1 MDVPQKEVFDI
12 QGKSVGKIN
21 LKDEVFGVAVNDAAM
36 HQVVKMQLANK
47 RQGTQSAKT
56 RAEINLS
63 GRKPWRQKGTGRAR
77 QGTRRAPNWTKG
89 GVVFAP
95 KPRDYSFTVPKKI
108 KRLALKSALSAKVR
122 DNQIVVLDSLELAA
136 PKTKEMV
143 KVLSNLKI
151 DGKVMVVLEGKKE
164 DVARASGNIPGL
176 TLGMVNTINVL
187 DILNHDVFLITKDA
201 VKQVEEVYA

>member
-1 MDVPQKEVFDI
+1 MPQKEVFDI
-12 QGKSVGKIN
+12 QGKSVGKID
-21 LKDEVFGVAVNDAAM
+21 LSDEVFGVAVNEAAM

-63 GRKPWRQKGTGRAR
+63 TRKPWRQKGTGRAR
-77 QGTRRAPNWTKG
+77 QGSRKAPNWTKG

-95 KPRDYSFTVPKKI
+95 KPRDYSFSVPKKI

-122 DNQIVVLDSLELAA
+122 DNQIVVLDSLKLKE

-143 KVLSNLKI
+143 KVLTNLKI

-176 TLGMVNTINVL
+176 TLGMVNTLNVL

>member
-1 MDVPQKEVFDI
+1 MPQKEVFDI
-12 QGKSVGKIN
+12 QGKSVGKID
-21 LKDEVFGVAVNDAAM
+21 LSDEVFGVAVNEAAM

-63 GRKPWRQKGTGRAR
+63 TRKPWRQKGTGRAR
-77 QGTRRAPNWTKG
+77 QGSRKAPNWTKG

-95 KPRDYSFTVPKKI
+95 KPRDYSFSVPKKI

-122 DNQIVVLDSLELAA
+122 DNQIVVLDSLELKE

-143 KVLSNLKI
+143 KVLNNLKI

-176 TLGMVNTINVL
+176 KLGMVNTLNVL

>member
-1 MDVPQKEVFDI
+1 MPQKEVFDI
-12 QGKSVGKIN
+12 QGKSVGKID
-21 LKDEVFGVAVNDAAM
+21 LSDEVFGVAVNEAAM

-63 GRKPWRQKGTGRAR
+63 TRKPWRQKGTGRAR
-77 QGTRRAPNWTKG
+77 QGSRKAPNWTKG

-95 KPRDYSFTVPKKI
+95 KPRDYSFSVPKKI

-122 DNQIVVLDSLELAA
+122 DNQIVVLDSLELKE

-143 KVLSNLKI
+143 KVLTNLKI

-176 TLGMVNTINVL
+176 TLGMVNTLNVL
-187 DILNHDVFLITKDA
+187 DILNHDVFLITTDA

>member
-1 MDVPQKEVFDI
+1 MPQKEVFDI

>member
-1 MDVPQKEVFDI
+1 VPQKEVFDI
-12 QGKSVGKIN
+12 QGKSVGKID
-21 LKDEVFGVAVNDAAM
+21 LSDEVFGVAVNEAAM

-63 GRKPWRQKGTGRAR
+63 TRKPWRQKGTGRAR
-77 QGTRRAPNWTKG
+77 QGSRKAPNWTKG

-95 KPRDYSFTVPKKI
+95 KPRDYSFSVPKKI

-122 DNQIVVLDSLELAA
+122 DNQIVVLDSLELKE

-143 KVLSNLKI
+143 KVLTNLKI

-176 TLGMVNTINVL
+176 TLGMVNTLNVL
-187 DILNHDVFLITKDA
+187 DILNHDVFLITTDA